1 MYEKNGIVYPRCTD
15 IISDCTNKSGGLVQW
30 AANQAVEWI
39 REKCRYQWRTTT
51 TQGIQCLCS
60 DEHLEQARFAYKYT
74 SKIARD
80 VGSDVHNAI
89 EKHLKGESY
98 TLVSTQAESA
108 FNAFLEWELEV
119 DLDPIHLEQPVWG
132 DRWAG
137 TLDFY
142 GWYKNKLYV
151 IDWKT
156 SKAFY
161 PEMRYQVAAYQ
172 YATTEKA
179 YREQG
184 DMGMVPG
191 GCGVLML
198 DKETGMPTFKDTS
211 KTYEKD
217 LETFNKMVE
226 LYFLR
231 HPRIA
236 KRFEKGE

>member
-1 MYEKNGIVYPRCTD
+1 MYEKNGITYPRVTD

-30 AANQAVEWI
+30 AANQTCEWI
-39 REKCRYQWRTTT
+39 RTNCVELSTPFYVVEEA
-51 TQGIQCLCS
+51 
-60 DEHLEQARFAYKYT
+60 DLEQARFAYKDT

-108 FNAFLEWELEV
+108 FNAFLDWELEV
-119 DLDPIHLEQPVWG
+119 DLDPMHLEQTVWG

-137 TLDFY
+137 TMDFY
-142 GWYKNKLYV
+142 GLYRGKLYV

-156 SKAFY
+156 SKSFY
-161 PEMRYQVAAYQ
+161 PEMRYQVAAYRS
-172 YATTEKA
+172 TIEEFI
-179 YREQG
+179 RVSG
-184 DMGMVPG
+184 S
-191 GCGVLML
+191 GVLML
-198 DKETGMPTFKDTS
+198 NKETGMPTFKDTS
-211 KTYEKD
+211 KTYERD

-231 HPRIA
+231 HPRIE
-236 KRFEKGE
+236 KRFEKGEER

>member
-1 MYEKNGIVYPRCTD
+1 MYEKNGITYPRVTT
-15 IISDCTNKSGGLVQW
+15 IISDSTNSAPGLMQW
-30 AANQAVEWI
+30 SSDQACKWI
-39 REKCRYQWRTTT
+39 RENCDKF
-51 TQGIQCLCS
+51 LEPFDDFMVS
-60 DEHLEQARFAYKYT
+60 EEELEQARFAYKDT
-74 SKIARD
+74 SKIAKD

-98 TLVSTQAESA
+98 TLVSTQAEKA
-108 FNAFLEWELEV
+108 FGAFLEWEMKVWLK
-119 DLDPIHLEQPVWG
+119 PYALEQTVWG

-137 TLDFY
+137 TMDFY
-142 GWYKNKLYV
+142 GLYRGKLYV

-156 SKAFY
+156 SKKFY
-161 PEMRYQVAAYQ
+161 PEMRYQ
-172 YATTEKA
+172 TGA
-179 YREQG
+179 YRSVTE
-184 DMGMVPG
+184 DPVE

-198 DKETGMPTFKDTS
+198 NKTDGMPRFHDTS

-217 LETFNKMVE
+217 LKVFNAMVE